1 MGGNKHNLLI
11 LFGGGSPLLLYNT
24 TKTDSYT
31 FSKAKY
37 EENKGKEKRAPDF
50 IKLPSLK
57 KKRRVGVYDIF
68 FLLNRY
74 KIFKSRKSWKQP
86 HPS

>member
-1 MGGNKHNLLI
+1 MGG
-11 LFGGGSPLLLYNT
+11 GGRSPLFLYNT

-57 KKRRVGVYDIF
+57 
-68 FLLNRY
+68 
-74 KIFKSRKSWKQP
+74 RKEGGGL
-86 HPS
+86 